1 VPARVIIGLGN
12 PGARYADTR
21 HNAGFMVVE
30 RLADRHRLAWSLPVG
45 VVARVAE
52 GRVGGVEVRLV
63 EPLVFMN
70 RSGEVLPGLVIAA
83 GLAPVDLLVVHDE
96 VDLPFGRIKL
106 KQGGGHAGH
115 RGLRSILEHVGD
127 PGFARL
133 RFGVGRP
140 PEGVDTADW
149 VLDPFPAGDAAG
161 LDTLVEAGTEACLDW
176 LQFDFPAAM
185 NRANALRPLGGTG
198 EGRSPA
204 ASGGHGSGPTNPVSG
219 TS

>member
-1 VPARVIIGLGN
+1 MPARVIIGLGN

-30 RLADRHRLAWSLPVG
+30 RLADRHRLAWSLPGG
-45 VVARVAE
+45 VAARVAE
-52 GRVGGVEVRLV
+52 GRLV
-63 EPLVFMN
+63 EPLAFMN
-70 RSGEVLPGLVIAA
+70 RSGEVLPDLVIAA
-83 GLAPVDLLVVHDE
+83 GLAPADLLVVHDE

-149 VLDPFPAGDAAG
+149 VLDPFPAGDAARV
-161 LDTLVEAGTEACLDW
+161 DALVEAGTEACLDW